1 MAMNAK
7 NMALLRQLTG
17 REPDGANVGGNVM
30 LQQLNQGGAATPP
43 QWGGRKQA
51 LKSLATQ
58 NGLTDPNGGRF
69 RGREILQGLL
79 AKQQAAA
86 TSGPTGP
93 LPGGGEADPIAG
105 GLPVGRGG
113 IDYNNGG
120 PNPTTGGIDPVVAP
134 PPGAMQGGNV
144 RPMPAPANAVGGPEA
159 PGMVG
164 FAPPPAQGIAAGGH
178 QNGIPAG
185 QPNPQQGALI
195 GQNPNAVGQASVPN
209 AINRRPVQ
217 GQYQR

>member
-93 LPGGGEADPIAG
+93 VPGGGEADPIAG

-113 IDYNNGG
+113 IDYTNGT
-120 PNPTTGGIDPVVAP
+120 NPTGGIDPVVAP

-144 RPMPAPANAVGGPEA
+144 RPMPAPANAIGGPAA

-164 FAPPPAQGIAAGGH
+164 FAPPAQGIAAGGH

-185 QPNPQQGALI
+185 QQPPPPQQGTLI
-195 GQNPNAVGQASVPN
+195 GQNPMAGQATVPN
-209 AINRRPVQ
+209 SINKRPVQ